1 MDDVIEKI
9 KSAESESAK
18 LLADAEIEG
27 KSLVSQKKEEIVKLE
42 AELDAQC
49 KKILDDAKDA
59 GKNDAQP
66 EIEKLTQE
74 TDKKIEQISQTF
86 QQKLNSLV
94 EKVIEEI

>member
-27 KSLVSQKKEEIVKLE
+27 KSLVSRKKEEIVKLE

-66 EIEKLTQE
+66 EIEKLAQE